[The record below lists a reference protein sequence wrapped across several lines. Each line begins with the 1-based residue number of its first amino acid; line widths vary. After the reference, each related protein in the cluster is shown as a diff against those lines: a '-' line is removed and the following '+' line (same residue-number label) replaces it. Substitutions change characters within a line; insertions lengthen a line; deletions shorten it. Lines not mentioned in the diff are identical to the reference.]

1 MGNVSVCLLLT
12 AISVLLVF
20 ANVSHGLDNGVGLV
34 PAMGWNSWNYFRC
47 QINETLIREVAD
59 AMVSSGLRDAG
70 YKYVNLDDCWM
81 QKRDGDGRIVPFAD
95 KFPSGM
101 KALADYV
108 HSKGLLF
115 GVYSDTGNHTCEGYP
130 GSWGYE
136 ELDART
142 YAEWGVD
149 YLKYD
154 YCGMEKTTV
163 SVQASYEKMRDALNA
178 SGRPILYSLCSWGSG
193 QPWQWGKQVGNSWRV
208 GIDLFAVW
216 DDSQARS
223 LMLPSFLQPVMGAL
237 HAVEQLSQHAGPG
250 GFNDPDMLVVGL
262 EGMYPYGVVQQ
273 CPPHIKGCKPGDY
286 ISKERWGR
294 VGGLTLT
301 EQRTHFAFWCM
312 LASPLILGNDPRHMT
327 KATLAI
333 LTAPDLLAISQDPLA
348 QQAKKVWSSAST
360 SIWTRPL
367 ADGRQ
372 AVLLFN
378 AGATAVDITCNW
390 AAHLP
395 QQARQW
401 ARQLPG
407 ADPECRDSL
416 DGCKVWAAAGECE
429 KNPGFMLSKCLASCP
444 EACPR
449 PLGDPGPKATA
460 LVRDAWHQ
468 DDLGPHVALFTAH
481 LVEPHEA
488 RVLLLTFV
496 EPTVAQQWQ
505 AQVG

>member
-1 MGNVSVCLLLT
+1 MER
-12 AISVLLVF
+12 
-20 ANVSHGLDNGVGLV
+20 
-34 PAMGWNSWNYFRC
+34 MRNS
-47 QINETLIREVAD
+47 E
-59 AMVSSGLRDAG
+59 GG

-115 GVYSDTGNHTCEGYP
+115 GVDTGNHTCEGYP

-294 VGGLTLT
+294 SG
-301 EQRTHFAFWCM
+301 
-312 LASPLILGNDPRHMT
+312 
-327 KATLAI
+327 
-333 LTAPDLLAISQDPLA
+333 
-348 QQAKKVWSSAST
+348 
-360 SIWTRPL
+360 
-367 ADGRQ
+367 
-372 AVLLFN
+372 
-378 AGATAVDITCNW
+378 
-390 AAHLP
+390 
-395 QQARQW
+395 
-401 ARQLPG
+401 
-407 ADPECRDSL
+407 
-416 DGCKVWAAAGECE
+416 
-429 KNPGFMLSKCLASCP
+429 
-444 EACPR
+444 
-449 PLGDPGPKATA
+449 
-460 LVRDAWHQ
+460 
-468 DDLGPHVALFTAH
+468 
-481 LVEPHEA
+481 
-488 RVLLLTFV
+488 
-496 EPTVAQQWQ
+496 
-505 AQVG
+505 